1 MDTKLRTIKPEN
13 VDELRDAQREAD
25 QKVVD
30 ELASKVM
37 KLEEKLEELKTE
49 NERLE
54 AWLKSEKQ
62 TYRLQYFGPGGR
74 V

>member
-1 MDTKLRTIKPEN
+1 MDNKLRRVSPETA
-13 VDELRDAQREAD
+13 DALRDAQLKAD
-25 QKVVD
+25 QKMVD
-30 ELASKVM
+30 ELAAKVA

-62 TYRLQYFGPGGR
+62 TYRLQYYSPGGR
-74 V
+74 M

>member
-1 MDTKLRTIKPEN
+1 METKLASISPEIA
-13 VDELRDAQREAD
+13 DKLRDDQRKTD

-30 ELASKVM
+30 ELAKRIE
-37 KLEEKLEELKTE
+37 KLESRLEELKTE
-49 NERLE
+49 NQRLE

-74 V
+74 L